1 MAAVLALAPILIAVV
16 LLLLKQRSWVAALAG
31 AVAAAILVA
40 FAFPTPASVLVDS
53 GIDYFPLILE
63 VALIL
68 LFGMLLA
75 RLLESAGSMSQISS
89 WVESRSPSRSL
100 GVALVVFGLVPFA
113 ESVTGFGIG
122 VTIGVPVLRH
132 LGCSLRQSAF
142 LGLLGLIAVPWGA
155 LGPGTTVAAALAGL
169 DVDELGL
176 TTAWL
181 NAIPVIVV
189 TIAVITI
196 MRPSLTS
203 ALGIVGAA
211 VLMWSGIL
219 AASYVIGMAPAGIV
233 GSLLV
238 IIVMGVLFILRQR
251 SAGLTRNLGLAVLPY
266 GSLTVGLLLARWLH
280 AALPS
285 VTTQIIASPPFW
297 LAVACLI
304 AAIRVPGRQGVIV
317 SAARSWV
324 PIGVGT
330 AAFMLMGWIMTTT
343 GMSQAIGAALPAGL
357 VLLTPWLNSAG
368 AVLTG
373 SNTGANSMF
382 TGTLTAVAGSSHVSA
397 LPVVA
402 AGNAAGSL
410 AALAAPPRVAMA
422 VQMADS
428 AAPASARDV
437 SWVQGRALAVAGI
450 DALLLGL
457 WIQFFA

>member
-1 MAAVLALAPILIAVV
+1 MAAVLALTPILIAI
-16 LLLLKQRSWVAALAG
+16 LLLLFKQSSWVAALAG
-31 AVAAAILVA
+31 AVLAAGLVVI
-40 FAFPTPASVLVDS
+40 AFPTPVSVLVES

-75 RLLESAGSMSQISS
+75 RLLESAGSMSQISA
-89 WVESRSPSRSL
+89 WVEALSPSRPL
-100 GVALVVFGLVPFA
+100 GVALVVFGIVPFA

-122 VTIGVPVLRH
+122 VTVGVPILTH
-132 LGCSLRQSAF
+132 LGCTLRQSAI

-169 DVDELGL
+169 GVDELGL
-176 TTAWL
+176 ATAWV
-181 NAIPVIVV
+181 NAIPVIIVA
-189 TIAVITI
+189 IAVVAI
-196 MRPSLTS
+196 MRPSPAS
-203 ALGIVGAA
+203 ALGIIGAGA
-211 VLMWSGIL
+211 LMWAGIL
-219 AASYVIGMAPAGIV
+219 ASSSVIGMAPSGII
-233 GSLLV
+233 GSLIV
-238 IIVMGVLFILRQR
+238 IVVLGALFMVGKKTT
-251 SAGLTRNLGLAVLPY
+251 GLTRRLGVAVLPY
-266 GSLTVGLLLARWLH
+266 GVLTVGLLLARALH

-285 VTTQIIASPPFW
+285 TVTQIVASPPFW
-297 LAVACLI
+297 LAAACLI
-304 AAIRVPGRQGVIV
+304 AAIAVAGRRDVTV
-317 SAARSWV
+317 AAVCSWV

-343 GMSQAIGAALPAGL
+343 GMSEAIGSLLPAGFI
-357 VLLTPWLNSAG
+357 LLTPWLNSIG

-382 TGTLTAVAGSSHVSA
+382 TGTLTAAAVSSHVSA

-422 VQMADS
+422 VQIADS
-428 AAPASARDV
+428 SVAASAKDI

-450 DALLLGL
+450 NALALGL
-457 WIQFFA
+457 WIQLFA